1 MLPGFKPLKLY
12 KGDTFAFRL
21 TLEVSETSYD
31 ISGHVFTA
39 QIKEKGK
46 SAVVAEFEYDIED
59 AEEGTVLLTLPAI
72 ESSKLTGG
80 KKYEYDIQ
88 MNDSGVVS
96 TIIYGPIVVVSDVS
110 S

>member
-21 TLEVSETSYD
+21 SLDVDEQNYNIT
-31 ISGHVFTA
+31 GHTFIA

-46 SAVVAEFEYDIED
+46 SAVVAEFDYQIENG
-59 AEEGTVLLTLPAI
+59 AGGVVMLTLPAS
-72 ESSKLTGG
+72 ESSNLVGG
-80 KKYEYDIQ
+80 KKYEYDVQ
-88 MNDSGVVS
+88 MNNGGTIS
-96 TIIYGPIVVVSDVS
+96 TILKGPVVVVADVS